1 MAANGDIV
9 LTPNVM
15 WAQRKDSLYITI
27 CVGDLKDDKKINITE
42 DQLTLSAT
50 SQTGN
55 KKYSV
60 TLDFYAPIVPSKTK
74 KMFTDREL
82 VFLLYKKTQ
91 ADVDS
96 ASTPDASASKRPP
109 VQGFWPRILVE
120 KKYHWLKTDFNRWK
134 DEDDVDTESGG
145 NDFGGDDMF
154 GGGGFGGG
162 GGGFGGN
169 QDLSSM
175 MQQMEGFNPNGMGGD
190 DAGLEDENA
199 EPDSDDEE
207 LPDLQA

>member
-1 MAANGDIV
+1 
-9 LTPNVM
+9 
-15 WAQRKDSLYITI
+15 
-27 CVGDLKDDKKINITE
+27 LKDDKKINITE

-55 KKYSV
+55 KTYFVK
-60 TLDFYAPIVPSKTK
+60 LDFYAPIVPSKTK

-82 VFLLYKKTQ
+82 VFLLYKKTPS
-91 ADVDS
+91 DVDS
-96 ASTPDASASKRPP
+96 TADASATTIASTRTP
-109 VQGFWPRILVE
+109 VQGFWPRLLVE

-134 DEDDVDTESGG
+134 DEDDVDNEGA

-154 GGGGFGGG
+154 GGGGGFG

-175 MQQMEGFNPNGMGGD
+175 MQQMEGFNPNGVGD
-190 DAGLEDENA
+190 LDGAGLEDENA

-207 LPDLQA
+207 LPDLQP